1 MTTVDELMN
10 AYDRAQTR
18 LDVAIL
24 HPENSR
30 YTVEQA
36 QEMLRKVRAKVLKVM
51 KGEGNEKG

>member
-24 HPENSR
+24 HPESSR

-36 QEMLRKVRAKVLKVM
+36 QEMLRRVRAKVLKVM
-51 KGEGNEKG
+51 KGGRE